1 MFILTIRS
9 LPNSWQK
16 SFYSL
21 IVRRRFRIT
30 KVGQTS
36 LWPHSAYLALHF
48 VKSFLSTRAISSKAL
63 LPMLC
68 IHLLSIFQ
76 FSQSWNY
83 GLGNISKWPNP
94 FCNRWANMKWSILLL
109 TCPHF
114 FSIVEEH
121 TVCPLLVSSS
131 ANLAWT
137 GCQYIGEHRPVANL
151 IDTPRT
157 YLNCDF
163 RFKQPIDNYRGVNYS
178 SIM

>member
-131 ANLAWT
+131 SQSSLNRMPIYW
-137 GCQYIGEHRPVANL
+137 RNL